1 MIWWTRSCEK
11 VGVLAE
17 RKCGHALNVVLR
29 EKNDMMWQGTL
40 SSTSIYPFPAAF
52 VVLSSQDETNSNLT
66 WNINMLCLSNFI
78 IFNSCSDVD
87 TQIQSKMKS
96 IRNEYNELVW
106 NCTECSYSHKK
117 KTNTFRHVE
126 AKHVLCS
133 YYCPLCGAHATCRN
147 SLKQHMILK
156 HAHHG

>member
-52 VVLSSQDETNSNLT
+52 VVLSSQDETNWNLI
-66 WNINMLCLSNFI
+66 WNINILCLSNFI
-78 IFNSCSDVD
+78 SIHVQMLILRYNPRWNPSEMNTTNLSGIVLSVLTATKRKLTHSD
-87 TQIQSKMKS
+87 MLR
-96 IRNEYNELVW
+96 RNMYIVHIIVPFVVPMLLAETV
-106 NCTECSYSHKK
+106 
-117 KTNTFRHVE
+117 
-126 AKHVLCS
+126 
-133 YYCPLCGAHATCRN
+133 
-147 SLKQHMILK
+147 
-156 HAHHG
+156 